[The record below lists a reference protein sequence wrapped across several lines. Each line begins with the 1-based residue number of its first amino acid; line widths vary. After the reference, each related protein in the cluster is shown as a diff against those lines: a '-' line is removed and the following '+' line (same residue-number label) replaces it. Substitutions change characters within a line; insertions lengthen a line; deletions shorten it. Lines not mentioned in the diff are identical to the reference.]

1 MTLKV
6 RNRLITAFSI
16 FSILSLIGVLSLLI
30 SNVANGTFKT
40 VFGYEFFSLEQFSF
54 FKPCQKTVLFSL
66 LFIQFFVPITV
77 CILYFDFEKTQSSII
92 ILFCAFLLGNQMEL
106 SRLYIALFN
115 LKDTFSQIYLLLGNF
130 SLMGKLISLFSFF
143 LIASECKNS
152 QKLDVEI
159 DLIIIL
165 TISIFVTVLI
175 PLNTSKCTNTF
186 ELTYGFSKT
195 VIVLFITV
203 LILTILTFVFSF
215 YETENKKI
223 LHLLFSYLLIMA
235 GQYLLTDSDILLFTT
250 IGACF
255 LILGT
260 NRFMKTLHRMYLW
273 D

>member
-6 RNRLITAFSI
+6 RNRLITAFLI
-16 FSILSLIGVLSLLI
+16 FSIISLITIISLLI
-30 SNVANGTFKT
+30 SNIANGTFKT
-40 VFGYEFFSLEQFSF
+40 VFGYDFFSLEQLSF
-54 FKPCQKTVLFSL
+54 IKPGQKTVLLSL
-66 LFIQFFVPITV
+66 IFIQFFVPVTACV
-77 CILYFDFEKTQSSII
+77 LYFNFEKTQSSLI
-92 ILFCAFLLGNQMEL
+92 ILFCAFLLGTQMEL
-106 SRLYIALFN
+106 SKLYIALFN
-115 LKDTFSQIYLLLGNF
+115 LQDTYSEIYLLLGNF

-143 LIASECKNS
+143 LIASECKNT

-165 TISIFVTVLI
+165 TISIFVTVCI

-203 LILTILTFVFSF
+203 VILTILTFIFS
-215 YETENKKI
+215 YHETENKKI
-223 LHLLFSYLLIMA
+223 LHLMICYIFIMLGDYILTSSNIAVYVLAGSLCLIA
-235 GQYLLTDSDILLFTT
+235 
-250 IGACF
+250 
-255 LILGT
+255 GT